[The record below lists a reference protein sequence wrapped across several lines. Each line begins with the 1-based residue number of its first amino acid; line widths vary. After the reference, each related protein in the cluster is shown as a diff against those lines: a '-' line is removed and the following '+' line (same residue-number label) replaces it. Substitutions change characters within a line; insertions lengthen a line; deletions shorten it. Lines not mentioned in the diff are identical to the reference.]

1 MPYKDTNE
9 KKSESSVKEK
19 NPGNGLVAN
28 ESIRARDVQLITETG
43 ENIGVVSRDV
53 ALDRA
58 RHVGL
63 DLVMLAESGANGVPV
78 VKIMDYGKELYSRK
92 KKQTEAKK
100 TQKTIQIKE
109 VKIRP
114 KIGEHDYQTKM
125 KQAVSFLNT
134 GKRVKF
140 TLVFKGREMATR
152 NERGAF
158 LFAKIEETLQQEG
171 LLERLTQEK
180 ELKAG
185 PAWSK
190 IYYLKK
196 A

>member
-1 MPYKDTNE
+1 MRKGPNPLQD
-9 KKSESSVKEK
+9 KKSENGSVI
-19 NPGNGLVAN
+19 NDA
-28 ESIRARDVQLITETG
+28 IRAREVQLITEEG
-43 ENIGVVSRDV
+43 ENLGKVPRDQAAERAQRVGVYM
-53 ALDRA
+53 
-58 RHVGL
+58 
-63 DLVMLAESGANGVPV
+63 VMLSDGGNSGVPV
-78 VKIMDYGKELYSRK
+78 VKIMDYGKELYNRK
-92 KKQTEAKK
+92 KKQAEAKK

-125 KQAVSFLNT
+125 NQAMSFLKS

-140 TLVFKGREMATR
+140 TLFFKGREMATR
-152 NERGAF
+152 YERGTA
-158 LFAKIEETLQQEG
+158 LFVRINETLAEAD
-171 LLERLTQEK
+171 LLDSLVQEK
-180 ELKAG
+180 EMKAG